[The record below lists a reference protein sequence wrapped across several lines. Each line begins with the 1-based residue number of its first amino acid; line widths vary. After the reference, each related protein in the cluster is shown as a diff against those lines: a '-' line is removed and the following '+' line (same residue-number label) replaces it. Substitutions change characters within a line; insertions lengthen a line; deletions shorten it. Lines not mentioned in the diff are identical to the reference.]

1 MAALGADCGA
11 EGSGGVKIPDDVFT
25 TRCRYCG
32 HGQTGAENKEIPDD
46 KLFIHFWA
54 KQSPCRIIGIAQ
66 CDKVQG
72 ECLDF
77 KPNPM
82 FGICEYC
89 TFTNSFHPGFCTA
102 PSGPVNKRRVFLGWS
117 GIGDYYSVHALFT
130 CDRYRVNELWKD
142 LILKNA
148 VEGHA
153 PANFD
158 PDTWEALEH
167 IDGTPTAKQWA
178 DLQAKRKAEL
188 EAEVEKEA
196 GKRAELEQ
204 KQISMFEDY

>member
-1 MAALGADCGA
+1 M
-11 EGSGGVKIPDDVFT
+11 KIPDDVFT

-54 KQSPCRIIGIAQ
+54 KQSPCGIIGIAQ

-102 PSGPVNKRRVFLGWS
+102 PSGPVNKRRVFLGGAES
-117 GIGDYYSVHALFT
+117 GITTLSTRFSPVIAI
-130 CDRYRVNELWKD
+130 E
-142 LILKNA
+142 
-148 VEGHA
+148 
-153 PANFD
+153 
-158 PDTWEALEH
+158 
-167 IDGTPTAKQWA
+167 
-178 DLQAKRKAEL
+178 
-188 EAEVEKEA
+188 
-196 GKRAELEQ
+196 
-204 KQISMFEDY
+204 

>member
-1 MAALGADCGA
+1 M
-11 EGSGGVKIPDDVFT
+11 KIPDDVFM

-54 KQSPCRIIGIAQ
+54 KQSPCGIIGIAQ

-102 PSGPVNKRRVFLGWS
+102 PGGPVNKRRVFLGWS
-117 GIGDYYSVHALFT
+117 GIGDYYSGHALFT
-130 CDRYRVNELWKD
+130 CDRYRVSERWKD
-142 LILKNA
+142 LILKTTVA
-148 VEGHA
+148 GRA

-158 PDTWEALEH
+158 PGTWEALKH
-167 IDGTPTAKQWA
+167 ID
-178 DLQAKRKAEL
+178 LSL
-188 EAEVEKEA
+188 
-196 GKRAELEQ
+196 
-204 KQISMFEDY
+204 IHI

>member
-1 MAALGADCGA
+1 MGRRERKIKKSRMINCLFTFGQSNRRA
-11 EGSGGVKIPDDVFT
+11 GSSGLHNVIRSKASVWT
-25 TRCRYCG
+25 SS
-32 HGQTGAENKEIPDD
+32 
-46 KLFIHFWA
+46 L
-54 KQSPCRIIGIAQ
+54 
-66 CDKVQG
+66 
-72 ECLDF
+72 
-77 KPNPM
+77 NPM

-158 PDTWEALEH
+158 PETWEALEH
-167 IDGTPTAKQWA
+167 IDGTPTAKTVGGPASQTKGRTGGRGRKRGGKKGRA
-178 DLQAKRKAEL
+178 GAKTNFH
-188 EAEVEKEA
+188 V
-196 GKRAELEQ
+196 
-204 KQISMFEDY
+204 

>member
-1 MAALGADCGA
+1 M
-11 EGSGGVKIPDDVFT
+11 
-25 TRCRYCG
+25 
-32 HGQTGAENKEIPDD
+32 
-46 KLFIHFWA
+46 
-54 KQSPCRIIGIAQ
+54 
-66 CDKVQG
+66 
-72 ECLDF
+72 
-77 KPNPM
+77 
-82 FGICEYC
+82 
-89 TFTNSFHPGFCTA
+89 
-102 PSGPVNKRRVFLGWS
+102 NKRRVFLGWS

-130 CDRYRVNELWKD
+130 CDRYRVNERWKD

-158 PDTWEALEH
+158 PETWEALEH
-167 IDGTPTAKQWA
+167 IDGTPTAKRWA

>member
-1 MAALGADCGA
+1 M
-11 EGSGGVKIPDDVFT
+11 

-32 HGQTGAENKEIPDD
+32 HGQTGAENKEIQDD

-54 KQSPCRIIGIAQ
+54 KQSPCGIIGIAQ

-102 PSGPVNKRRVFLGWS
+102 PGGPVNKRRVFLGWS
-117 GIGDYYSVHALFT
+117 GIGDYYSSHALFT
-130 CDRYRVNELWKD
+130 CDRYRVSEQWKD

-148 VEGHA
+148 VAGRA

-158 PDTWEALEH
+158 PETWEALKH
-167 IDGTPTAKQWA
+167 IDGTATAKRWA

-188 EAEVEKEA
+188 EAEAEKRREKGGAGAEA
-196 GKRAELEQ
+196 N
-204 KQISMFEDY
+204 FHV

>member
-1 MAALGADCGA
+1 M
-11 EGSGGVKIPDDVFT
+11 KIPDDVFM

-54 KQSPCRIIGIAQ
+54 KQSPCGIIGIAQ

-102 PSGPVNKRRVFLGWS
+102 PGGPVNKRRVFLGWS
-117 GIGDYYSVHALFT
+117 GIGDYYSGHALFT
-130 CDRYRVNELWKD
+130 CDRYRVSERWKD
-142 LILKNA
+142 LILKTTVA
-148 VEGHA
+148 GRA

-158 PDTWEALEH
+158 PGTWEALKH
-167 IDGTPTAKQWA
+167 IDGTATAKQWA

-188 EAEVEKEA
+188 EAEAEKEA
-196 GKRAELEQ
+196 RKRAELEQ
-204 KQISMFEDY
+204 KQISMFDDD

>member
-1 MAALGADCGA
+1 MLYDQKWSDSKIAAAMGCDVNSVFRLAEAGEAAAMAALGADCGA

-54 KQSPCRIIGIAQ
+54 KQSPCGIIGIAQ

-82 FGICEYC
+82 LEFANTALSQTVFI
-89 TFTNSFHPGFCTA
+89 PDFCTA
-102 PSGPVNKRRVFLGWS
+102 PSAGEQAA
-117 GIGDYYSVHALFT
+117 GIPG
-130 CDRYRVNELWKD
+130 
-142 LILKNA
+142 
-148 VEGHA
+148 VERNRGLLLC
-153 PANFD
+153 P
-158 PDTWEALEH
+158 
-167 IDGTPTAKQWA
+167 
-178 DLQAKRKAEL
+178 
-188 EAEVEKEA
+188 
-196 GKRAELEQ
+196 RAFHL
-204 KQISMFEDY
+204 

>member
-54 KQSPCRIIGIAQ
+54 KQSPCGIIGIAQ

-130 CDRYRVNELWKD
+130 CDRYRVSERWKD

-153 PANFD
+153 PANFGPGYLGGVGAHRRD
-158 PDTWEALEH
+158 A
-167 IDGTPTAKQWA
+167 DGKTVGGPASQTKGRTGGRGRKRGGKKDRAGAKTNFH
-178 DLQAKRKAEL
+178 
-188 EAEVEKEA
+188 V
-196 GKRAELEQ
+196 
-204 KQISMFEDY
+204 